1 MAGFETAIAHENEIM
16 KAEDVTFSYNATIN
30 NVAAALQSILTQSG
44 GNYVI
49 GGTVKPYSGAGALQ
63 VSIDPL
69 YAFCA
74 ETGISVAET
83 AATAP
88 VSLEAADASFDR
100 IDIIQVKGQ
109 EDGYDQQSRMFNDP
123 LSGTKTLRTVAT
135 KSRIKLIVQAKTGAA
150 NSESAPS
157 VDSGF
162 IKLAEIKIPANVQA
176 ITPEMIFN
184 VEARKGG
191 VENQRWTADKANT
204 FNPGYLAET
213 FYAFLLAHNEDGS
226 HRARTITR
234 DNIAFGTGNNEVK
247 GSLIPSGQKIS
258 LHGKDFSQ
266 TADLTSLIASLAE
279 SSNNLYNYANNILSR
294 YSYVSILPVAAST
307 APIDIKGGGEKTI
320 DGVACKAG
328 MTVFLKDQTDAREN
342 GLYIV
347 KAGAWARATGFT
359 EGSSFIHQLIFIPA
373 GTVNKGKIFYLDADF
388 ITLGQDKLAFKAS
401 ALSPYA
407 LANTVMTRDKDGRA
421 KVAAPN
427 AADDIARK
435 AEVDAEARA
444 RADAVGREANART
457 DADFAEKNARIEADR
472 ILADTRMTRTQ
483 CEDIA
488 RSAVGKIPAAGQGD
502 STDKD
507 KNKGLGL
514 VKTANRAPNMQE
526 ASKNE
531 SWAASPNWVF
541 NLITGNCE
549 AELKKHI
556 INAMRSGVKSD
567 PGVFCYRGTIKSGD
581 LNKTTTSGIY
591 TVSYG
596 PYSGALLVFDASGST
611 GYIQFLKNN
620 WLVDTPWQYR
630 NAVDGD
636 INRWNAWRSIA
647 TSEEVASHTNNKS
660 NPHGVTKEQLGL
672 GNVDN
677 TRDNEKS
684 VRHAESADRADEASS
699 ASAANAVKDYAGG
712 RDIQIGYNGASLT
725 AEEINFLAA
734 YKDATHIKDVNR
746 TTVKEWLG
754 INNVDN
760 TRDNE
765 KFVRHAKSADRA
777 DEASSASVANAVKDY
792 AGGRDIQIGFAGA
805 SLKSEDVNYLAAF
818 SGGKIKDI
826 HKDEAKKLLGVDTV
840 SIENAGWKA
849 CIRPCANGVELVI
862 LGGDGGEMKKQQ
874 LWTRIAGGV
883 MSLFVLGSITS
894 CGGMYQGNTG
904 AVKNSWEKIVSNT
917 SALLRSVAC
926 NENTW
931 IAVGYHGAT
940 RFSRDNGQSWDLP
953 YPVIYTAYN
962 SVSYDGGIWIAVGV
976 DGTIVVSADSGN
988 SWTKK
993 NSGTYDGIT
1002 GIATNGNTW
1011 IAVGVDGTIVASTDN
1026 GDNWTKKNSGTDKSL
1041 FGIAYNNHTWIAV
1054 GAGGTIVVST
1064 DNGNNWTEKYRN
1076 TTYPLRG
1083 IACNGNTWIAVGAGG
1098 TIVASTDNGDNW
1110 TKKNSGTDKSLFGI
1124 AYNNHTWIA
1133 VGDGGTILRS
1143 SDTAVWK

>member
-1 MAGFETAIAHENEIM
+1 MITKLGGKPDNKSVTQLA
-16 KAEDVTFSYNATIN
+16 DV
-30 NVAAALQSILTQSG
+30 
-44 GNYVI
+44 
-49 GGTVKPYSGAGALQ
+49 
-63 VSIDPL
+63 
-69 YAFCA
+69 
-74 ETGISVAET
+74 
-83 AATAP
+83 
-88 VSLEAADASFDR
+88 
-100 IDIIQVKGQ
+100 
-109 EDGYDQQSRMFNDP
+109 
-123 LSGTKTLRTVAT
+123 
-135 KSRIKLIVQAKTGAA
+135 IKL
-150 NSESAPS
+150 
-157 VDSGF
+157 
-162 IKLAEIKIPANVQA
+162 
-176 ITPEMIFN
+176 
-184 VEARKGG
+184 
-191 VENQRWTADKANT
+191 
-204 FNPGYLAET
+204 
-213 FYAFLLAHNEDGS
+213 
-226 HRARTITR
+226 
-234 DNIAFGTGNNEVK
+234 
-247 GSLIPSGQKIS
+247 
-258 LHGKDFSQ
+258 
-266 TADLTSLIASLAE
+266 
-279 SSNNLYNYANNILSR
+279 
-294 YSYVSILPVAAST
+294 
-307 APIDIKGGGEKTI
+307 
-320 DGVACKAG
+320 
-328 MTVFLKDQTDAREN
+328 
-342 GLYIV
+342 
-347 KAGAWARATGFT
+347 
-359 EGSSFIHQLIFIPA
+359 
-373 GTVNKGKIFYLDADF
+373 
-388 ITLGQDKLAFKAS
+388 
-401 ALSPYA
+401 
-407 LANTVMTRDKDGRA
+407 
-421 KVAAPN
+421 
-427 AADDIARK
+427 
-435 AEVDAEARA
+435 
-444 RADAVGREANART
+444 
-457 DADFAEKNARIEADR
+457 
-472 ILADTRMTRTQ
+472 
-483 CEDIA
+483 
-488 RSAVGKIPAAGQGD
+488 AGQGD
-502 STDKD
+502 YNDKD

-526 ASKNE
+526 VSKNE

-712 RDIQIGYNGASLT
+712 SDIQIGYNGASLT

-734 YKDATHIKDVNR
+734 YKDATHIKDASKA
-746 TTVKEWLG
+746 TVKEWLA
-754 INNVDN
+754 INNIDN

-765 KFVRHAKSADRA
+765 KSVRHAESADR
-777 DEASSASVANAVKDY
+777 ASSASVANAVKDY
-792 AGGRDIQIGFAGA
+792 AGGSDIQIGFAGA

-904 AVKNSWEKIVSNT
+904 AVKNGWEKMNSNT
-917 SALLRSVAC
+917 SADLRSVAC

-931 IAVGYHGAT
+931 IAVGMHGRCLRSTDDGRTWDAVSFPVYGEINAVACNGNRWIAT
-940 RFSRDNGQSWDLP
+940 SDNGKIIKSFDNGVNWNEGDSTNLFLNGIACNGNTW
-953 YPVIYTAYN
+953 V
-962 SVSYDGGIWIAVGV
+962 VVGEGGTIIMSTDNGNNWSAKHSGSGAILSGIACNDNTWVAVG
-976 DGTIVVSADSGN
+976 GTILVSTDNGDG
-988 SWTKK
+988 WTKK
-993 NSGTYDGIT
+993 YSNTRLQ

-1011 IAVGVDGTIVASTDN
+1011 VAVGADSTIIVSTDSGNNWTKKYSGADNMLYGLACNGNTWVAVGEGGTILVSTDN
-1026 GDNWTKKNSGTDKSL
+1026 GNTWSAKHSGTNVYLYK
-1041 FGIAYNNHTWIAV
+1041 IAYNNHTWIAV
-1054 GAGGTIVVST
+1054 GE
-1064 DNGNNWTEKYRN
+1064 D
-1076 TTYPLRG
+1076 G
-1083 IACNGNTWIAVGAGG
+1083 I
-1098 TIVASTDNGDNW
+1098 
-1110 TKKNSGTDKSLFGI
+1110 
-1124 AYNNHTWIA
+1124 
-1133 VGDGGTILRS
+1133 ILRS
-1143 SDTAVWK
+1143 SDTAVWQ